1 MDYVNALA
9 IITNFILLPG
19 LTYGSQLALG
29 AMGVTLIYAVL
40 RFSNFAHGEIM
51 SFGTMVCIL
60 FTWLGQSYG
69 LSLGFLPTALLFVP
83 VAMVFTILY
92 CLIMEKYVFSYYRE
106 KKSIPIIF
114 LISSIVV
121 MFFYAGL
128 IRLIIGPSDQSF
140 NDGVRFI
147 FTVRE
152 FKSATGLN
160 EGFGLK
166 TSQAVTFMTTIF
178 CVHFYSFF

>member
-1 MDYVNALA
+1 MDYLNALA

-106 KKSIPIIF
+106 KKI
-114 LISSIVV
+114 
-121 MFFYAGL
+121 
-128 IRLIIGPSDQSF
+128 
-140 NDGVRFI
+140 
-147 FTVRE
+147 
-152 FKSATGLN
+152 
-160 EGFGLK
+160 
-166 TSQAVTFMTTIF
+166 
-178 CVHFYSFF
+178 

>member
-60 FTWLGQSYG
+60 FTWLGQSDG
-69 LSLGFLPTALLFVP
+69 LSLGFLPTAILFIP
-83 VAMVFTILY
+83 VAMFFTVLY
-92 CLIMEKYVFSYYRE
+92 CCLLYTS
-106 KKSIPIIF
+106 
-114 LISSIVV
+114 
-121 MFFYAGL
+121 
-128 IRLIIGPSDQSF
+128 PSPRD
-140 NDGVRFI
+140 
-147 FTVRE
+147 
-152 FKSATGLN
+152 
-160 EGFGLK
+160 
-166 TSQAVTFMTTIF
+166 
-178 CVHFYSFF
+178 